1 MYGLTVHRRSVGGR
15 RDADGCAQRSA
26 ECFGQREQGV
36 QAGRAT
42 SVLQLRDAA
51 LADAASRRQFCEGQ
65 SCLCAES
72 A

>member
-1 MYGLTVHRRSVGGR
+1 MYGLAVHRRSVGGG

-26 ECFGQREQGV
+26 ERFGQGEQGV
-36 QAGRAT
+36 QTGRAA

-51 LADAASRRQFCEGQ
+51 LANAAARRQFCEGQ